1 MNRTSGAAALAVMA
15 LAALLSGC
23 RPEALLRGTVRD
35 MSGET
40 LPGVAVAVDGADVSV
55 ITNALGRWSLHCP
68 RGQAR
73 LAFVKTGYTPAAADV
88 ADARGTVE
96 IPEIKLWALPP
107 TEGVFLLEQMRFREL
122 DHPRLNRY
130 HVEKGD
136 PVIGTPVMPKAVAMA
151 PFGGTD
157 AVTDAAPGAPRLIA
171 HKLPPYD
178 AHLTRVRQVRAS
190 SQPPPP
196 PPAPAAPGAVA
207 PPAPAPAFTE
217 KVWVPDKDIPLV
229 ERPLDEPDRLL
240 VELAPAAMLEPGT
253 YAVHWG
259 AFEGLASLEP
269 RVFLFCVP
277 DPAAT
282 EEQKEAEPAASPEDE
297 KRELEREKKHEEIR
311 KDVQKETGEG
321 LG

>member
-1 MNRTSGAAALAVMA
+1 MVAGLLA
-15 LAALLSGC
+15 GC
-23 RPEALLRGTVRD
+23 RPDAVLRGTVRN

-40 LPGVAVAVDGADVSV
+40 LPGVAVTVAGSDVSA
-55 ITNALGRWSLHCP
+55 ITNALGRYRVQCP
-68 RGQAR
+68 GGKVR
-73 LAFVKTGYTPAAADV
+73 LEFVKTGYTPSV
-88 ADARGTVE
+88 AEMGTGHGKTEV
-96 IPEIKLWALPP
+96 PEVRLWALPP

-122 DHPRLNRY
+122 DHPRPNRY

-136 PVIGTPVMPKAVAMA
+136 SVIGTSVMPKAASSA

-157 AVTDAAPGAPRLIA
+157 APVGAPMLVA
-171 HKLPPYD
+171 HKLPTYD
-178 AHLTRVRQVRAS
+178 AHLTRMKQVRAS

-196 PPAPAAPGAVA
+196 PAAAGSAPAAKPTY
-207 PPAPAPAFTE
+207 TE
-217 KVWVPDKDIPLV
+217 KIWVPEKDIPLV

-240 VELAPAAMLEPGT
+240 VELAPSTMLEPGT

-269 RVFLFCVP
+269 RVFLFRVP

-282 EEQKEAEPAASPEDE
+282 EEQKEAEPAASPEDQ
-297 KRELEREKKHEEIR
+297 KREQDREKKRQEIR
-311 KDVQKETGEG
+311 KDVEKETGEG

>member
-1 MNRTSGAAALAVMA
+1 MQPRIEGISKFGTFAVLA
-15 LAALLSGC
+15 LAALLAGC
-23 RPEALLRGTVRD
+23 HPEALLRGTVRD

-40 LPGVAVAVDGADVSV
+40 LPGVSVSVDGADMSV
-55 ITNALGRWSLHCP
+55 ITDVLGRYSVYCP
-68 RGQAR
+68 KGRVR
-73 LAFVKTGYTPAAADV
+73 IEFVKTGYTPAAGEV

-96 IPEIKLWALPP
+96 MPETKLWALPP
-107 TEGVFLLEQMRFREL
+107 TEGVFLLEQMRFKEL
-122 DHPRLNRY
+122 DHPRPNRY

-136 PVIGTPVMPKAVAMA
+136 PVIGTPVMPKAVAAA

-157 AVTDAAPGAPRLIA
+157 VVSGAPRLIA

-196 PPAPAAPGAVA
+196 PPAAGAAPALPMA
-207 PPAPAPAFTE
+207 YAE
-217 KVWVPDKDIPLV
+217 KIWIADKDIPLV
-229 ERPLDEPDRLL
+229 ERALDEPDRLL
-240 VELAPAAMLEPGT
+240 VELAPSTMLEPGT

-259 AFEGLASLEP
+259 ALEGLASLEP

-282 EEQKEAEPAASPEDE
+282 EERKESEPVLSPEDE
-297 KRELEREKKHEEIR
+297 KRQQDREKKREEIR
-311 KDVQKETGEG
+311 KDVEKETGEG